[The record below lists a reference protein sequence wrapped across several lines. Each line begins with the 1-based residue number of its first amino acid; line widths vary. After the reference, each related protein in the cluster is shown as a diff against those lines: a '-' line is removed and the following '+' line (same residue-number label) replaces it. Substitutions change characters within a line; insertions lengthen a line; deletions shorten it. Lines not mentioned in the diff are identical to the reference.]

1 MILDGQ
7 TCQVTLTLNDRD
19 LIWPNLIK
27 LSYFDHY
34 IAENTQN
41 IFFCK

>member
-1 MILDGQ
+1 MVLDGQ
-7 TCQVTLTLNDRD
+7 TCPVTLTLNDLD

-34 IAENTQN
+34 IIENTQN
-41 IFFCK
+41 IFL